1 MPQEIHDQIVVIT
14 GASSGIGRT
23 TARMFVER
31 GARVVVGSRNAEA
44 LNSLVKQ
51 ITEGGGIAYAQ
62 PTDVTDRAQVE
73 RLAEMA
79 LNYFGR
85 IDTWVNN
92 AGVSMYAT
100 FDKMTDAEIRRIM
113 DVNFMGTVHG
123 IQAALPIMRTHG
135 GGTIINVA
143 SVAGKRA
150 IPLQSVY
157 SASKYAV
164 VGLGEALRA
173 ELIDEP
179 AEIHVCTVCP
189 PSIDTPFFDH
199 AATKEGYAAKPLPP
213 VYEPET
219 VAKAIIDCATEPAR
233 EVVIGM
239 VGKAFAMMNTVAPA
253 ATDWFMGKTGIR
265 EQLSDEPK

>member
-1 MPQEIHDQIVVIT
+1 MPREIHDQIVVIT

-113 DVNFMGTVHG
+113 ALQVWPHRLTSGFPAGVTLAAKTGTLPG
-123 IQAALPIMRTHG
+123 IRNEAGVVMYPDGSRYAVAVFTRAHSYVDRQPNVDASIGKAAL
-135 GGTIINVA
+135 A
-143 SVAGKRA
+143 
-150 IPLQSVY
+150 
-157 SASKYAV
+157 AV
-164 VGLGEALRA
+164 EGLRG
-173 ELIDEP
+173 
-179 AEIHVCTVCP
+179 
-189 PSIDTPFFDH
+189 
-199 AATKEGYAAKPLPP
+199 
-213 VYEPET
+213 
-219 VAKAIIDCATEPAR
+219 
-233 EVVIGM
+233 
-239 VGKAFAMMNTVAPA
+239 
-253 ATDWFMGKTGIR
+253 
-265 EQLSDEPK
+265 